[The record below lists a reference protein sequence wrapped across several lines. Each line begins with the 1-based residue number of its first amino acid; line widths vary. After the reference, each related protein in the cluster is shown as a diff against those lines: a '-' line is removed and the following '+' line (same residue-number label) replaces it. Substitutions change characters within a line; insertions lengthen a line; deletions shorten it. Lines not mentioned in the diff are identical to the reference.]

1 MYKSMYTVDAR
12 GNNLLEEAMVFLK
25 IQPNMDKTVLNT
37 LRTRND
43 IKNASLLYGPYDA
56 YFELVA
62 GSLSDIEGIITSVIR
77 KIPGVRSS
85 MTCFIAD

>member
-1 MYKSMYTVDAR
+1 M
-12 GNNLLEEAMVFLK
+12 LEEAMVFLK
-25 IQPNMDKTVLNT
+25 IQPNLDKSVLTT
-37 LRTRND
+37 LRARND
-43 IKNASLLYGPYDA
+43 IKNACELYGPFDA

-62 GSLSDIEGIITSVIR
+62 GSLSDIETIITKVIR

>member
-1 MYKSMYTVDAR
+1 MHKLVWVNKILGDI
-12 GNNLLEEAMVFLK
+12 LLEEAMVLIK
-25 IQPNMDKTVLNT
+25 IEPSRDKTVLNA
-37 LRTRND
+37 LRSRND
-43 IKNASLLYGPYDA
+43 IKNACLLYGPFDA

-62 GSLSDIEGIITSVIR
+62 GSLSDIENVITNVIR

>member
-1 MYKSMYTVDAR
+1 MGVNKIL
-12 GNNLLEEAMVFLK
+12 GNILLEEAMVLIK
-25 IQPNMDKTVLNT
+25 IEPNRDKTVLNV
-37 LRTRND
+37 LRSRND
-43 IKNASLLYGPYDA
+43 IKNAYLLYGPFDA

-62 GSLSDIEGIITSVIR
+62 GSLSDIENVITNVIR

>member
-1 MYKSMYTVDAR
+1 
-12 GNNLLEEAMVFLK
+12 LLEEAMVFIK
-25 IQPNMDKTVLNT
+25 IQPNLDKNVLGV
-37 LRTRND
+37 LRARKD
-43 IKNASLLYGPYDA
+43 IKNACLLFGPYDA

-62 GSLSDIEGIITSVIR
+62 ETLGDIETVISNVIR

>member
-1 MYKSMYTVDAR
+1 MHKFTDDR
-12 GNNLLEEAMVFLK
+12 EITGNILLEEAMVFLK
-25 IQPNMDKTVLNT
+25 IQPNMDKTVLGT
-37 LRTRND
+37 LRSRND

-62 GSLSDIEGIITSVIR
+62 GSLSDIENIITSVIR